1 VLQFKAGVAQ
11 EEAKACGQRFTSR
24 CFLLLAGQASNG
36 GAQSDM
42 HDHLQLWRL
51 GIRVGLMVLL
61 LNGVGCVSSRM
72 AADRIVGAPNRSSQA
87 ANNDPIFGAWQQ
99 LETNVLAPRIQT
111 PMRHT
116 RLSVGPPAAELQ
128 ILELPTQDYH
138 VTASSQVVTNG
149 TGGTVLQLSIVT
161 NNIVNFTPRAT
172 PATLFL
178 LHGYMLN
185 KESMMAWALHL
196 AQTGYRVVLVD
207 LRGHGKST
215 GAEVAFGKYEVN
227 DLRQMLDQLIAR
239 GECDADIG
247 VIGFSYGATL
257 ALHWAA
263 QDARIRTVIGLA
275 PYNQPAKTFERL
287 AKALKIPITQRAAQ
301 KAAILAAERLQLKWA
316 DWAGETAMRQL
327 RAPVLLFGGGND
339 TVCPVEDLKRL
350 REAAIGPVKIHVI
363 AQADHFSLPM
373 AMHLMRK
380 PIEAWLAE
388 NLKAG
393 SPRPK

>member
-1 VLQFKAGVAQ
+1 MSQSSPGV
-11 EEAKACGQRFTSR
+11 GR
-24 CFLLLAGQASNG
+24 G
-36 GAQSDM
+36 GAPSAM

-51 GIRVGLMVLL
+51 GIRAGLVALL
-61 LNGVGCVSSRM
+61 LLSCAGCVSSRM
-72 AADRIVGAPNRSSQA
+72 AANRIVAAPNLSSFA
-87 ANNDPIFGAWQQ
+87 AENRPMLELWQK
-99 LETNVLAPRIQT
+99 LETNILAPRIQT
-111 PMRHT
+111 PLRYT

-138 VTASSQVVTNG
+138 VTASSQVVTNQ
-149 TGGTVLQLSIVT
+149 TGKTVLQLSIVT
-161 NNIVNFTPRAT
+161 NNVVNFKPRST

-178 LHGYMLN
+178 LHGYMLG

-196 AQTGYRVVLVD
+196 AQSGYRVVLVD

-227 DLRQMLDQLIAR
+227 DLRQVLDQLIAR

-247 VIGFSYGATL
+247 VVGFSYGATL

-275 PYNQPAKTFERL
+275 PYNQPAQTFARL
-287 AKALKIPITQRAAQ
+287 ASALKVPITQRAAQ
-301 KAAILAAERLQLKWA
+301 KAAVLAAERLQLNWA

-327 RAPVLLFGGGND
+327 RVPTLLIGGGND
-339 TVCPVEDLKRL
+339 TVCPPEDLQRL
-350 REAAIGPVKIHVI
+350 REVAGGPVKIQMI
-363 AQADHFSLPM
+363 DPADHFSLPM

-380 PIEAWLAE
+380 TIETWLTE